1 MNLQVDTDH
10 YFNADYD
17 SKERFI
23 SYWHQINEIITLTPS
38 SIFEIGIGSGLVATY
53 LKQRGYNVT
62 TMDIDK
68 SLNPDQVG
76 SVLSIP
82 FYDDAFEVISCFQV
96 LEHLPFEDLSVA
108 LSEIYRVSRDYAV
121 LSLPDFTRAYRL
133 DIQIP
138 KIGELKRLIPLP
150 RLKSLK
156 HVFDGKH
163 YWEIGKPGYPLR
175 KVMGEMRSVGFEI
188 KKTYRVFEI
197 PFHRFFVLA
206 KHEVVNVRR
215 KARQQ

>member
-68 SLNPDQVG
+68 GLNPDQVG

-82 FYDDAFEVISCFQV
+82 FYDDAFEVIACFEV
-96 LEHLPFEDLSVA
+96 LEHLPFEDLAEA
-108 LSEIYRVSRDYAV
+108 LGEIYRVSSEYAV
-121 LSLPDFTRAYRL
+121 LSLPDSTKAYRL
-133 DIQIP
+133 NIQIP
-138 KIGELKRLIPLP
+138 KIGEFKRLVLLP
-150 RLKSLK
+150 RLRLLK
-156 HVFDGKH
+156 QTFDGQH
-163 YWEIGKPGYPLR
+163 CWEIGYDYSLR
-175 KVMGEMRSVGFEI
+175 KVTEEMRVAGFEI
-188 KKTYRVFEI
+188 AKTYRVFEI
-197 PFHRFFVLA
+197 PYHRFFVL
-206 KHEVVNVRR
+206 R
-215 KARQQ
+215 KNKVM